1 MNIRK
6 NIVIKALA
14 GFITVALALPM
25 TACSKKENAEFTP
38 RLDVKTNVV
47 LDVMGFF
54 SNFEAF
60 DQITNDFNEIYPNVV
75 FNYEQVGG
83 ENLDSYMAANPGVDI
98 FMTSDETVSVKNSAL
113 AGRCADL
120 SKEDISFEAIDKEML
135 EAYYCDGKQLSIPM
149 SQNLYGII
157 VNVSLLEKEGLSVP
171 QNYDEFVNALDVLKN
186 KGYVPIQGPSS
197 KVYSELL
204 INMFYNMV
212 GNDAELYGMLKA
224 GDNGA
229 VEKLGPILTSL
240 TCLRKRGTL
249 I

>member
-98 FMTSDETVSVKNSAL
+98 FMTSD
-113 AGRCADL
+113 
-120 SKEDISFEAIDKEML
+120 
-135 EAYYCDGKQLSIPM
+135 
-149 SQNLYGII
+149 
-157 VNVSLLEKEGLSVP
+157 
-171 QNYDEFVNALDVLKN
+171 
-186 KGYVPIQGPSS
+186 
-197 KVYSELL
+197 
-204 INMFYNMV
+204 
-212 GNDAELYGMLKA
+212 
-224 GDNGA
+224 
-229 VEKLGPILTSL
+229 
-240 TCLRKRGTL
+240 
-249 I
+249 